1 MELLK
6 RCLGKFSNSYLNLND
21 SVIAHIARL
30 LQMSMLTGTDIVDNL
45 RQLEFICEDNTL
57 HVDPDYALRF
67 EENVE
72 KMLSE
77 VNQTV

>member
-1 MELLK
+1 
-6 RCLGKFSNSYLNLND
+6 
-21 SVIAHIARL
+21 
-30 LQMSMLTGTDIVDNL
+30 MLTGTDIVDNL

-57 HVDPDYALRF
+57 HVDPDYASRF